1 VPGQHG
7 AGADELN
14 ADRRIPEVVSFTLP
28 PQRAPVYNTQGEC
41 GHCFRVG
48 QQALLVYNMSAG
60 NPNPPVS
67 PKPVTLANPPFLSG
81 KDYAQLAGLTFA
93 EKVDQMRAILQAVK
107 DSRTPAEIAKYGD
120 FLWIERLGPSGEVL
134 FVGQG
139 GPGAAM
145 NFPTVTII
153 MPQGEVYRMFM
164 LGLTGTDTTRT
175 PPVYLY
181 DLQKGKA
188 QLMVI

>member
-1 VPGQHG
+1 MMFP
-7 AGADELN
+7 
-14 ADRRIPEVVSFTLP
+14 
-28 PQRAPVYNTQGEC
+28 
-41 GHCFRVG
+41 
-48 QQALLVYNMSAG
+48 G
-60 NPNPPVS
+60 NPNRQGP

-93 EKVDQMRAILQAVK
+93 EKVEQMRAILQAVR
-107 DSRTPAEIAKYGD
+107 DSRTPADITQYGD
-120 FLWIERLGPSGEVL
+120 FLWIERFGPSGEML

-153 MPQGEVYRMFM
+153 MPQTGEIYRMFM
-164 LGLTGTDTTRT
+164 SGLTGIDKTKT
-175 PPVYLY
+175 PSVYLY

-188 QLMVI
+188 QLMVS

>member
-1 VPGQHG
+1 M
-7 AGADELN
+7 
-14 ADRRIPEVVSFTLP
+14 TL
-28 PQRAPVYNTQGEC
+28 RAAAEPVYNVVELEG
-41 GHCFRVG
+41 GHCHRVG
-48 QQALLVYNMSAG
+48 KQGLLVHNMSTG
-60 NPNPPVS
+60 NPNPQGP

-81 KDYAQLAGLTFA
+81 KDFAQLAGLTFA

-107 DSRTPAEIAKYGD
+107 DSRSPADIAKYGD
-120 FLWIERLGPSGEVL
+120 FLWIERFGPAGEVL

-145 NFPTVTII
+145 NFPTITVIV
-153 MPQGEVYRMFM
+153 PQSGAVYRMFM
-164 LGLTGTDTTRT
+164 TGLTGTDNTKT

-188 QLMVI
+188 QLMVN

>member
-1 VPGQHG
+1 M
-7 AGADELN
+7 
-14 ADRRIPEVVSFTLP
+14 
-28 PQRAPVYNTQGEC
+28 QGEPEYNLEVE
-41 GHCFRVG
+41 GDHYHRVG
-48 QQALLVYNMSAG
+48 QRTFLVQNMSAG
-60 NPNPPVS
+60 NPSPQGS

-81 KDYAQLAGLTFA
+81 KDYAQLGGLTFA

-107 DSRTPAEIAKYGD
+107 DSRTPADIAKYGD
-120 FLWIERLGPSGEVL
+120 FLWIERFGPGGEVL

-153 MPQGEVYRMFM
+153 MTTGEVYRMFIR
-164 LGLTGTDTTRT
+164 GLTGTDPTRT

-181 DLQKGKA
+181 DLQQGNA
-188 QLMVI
+188 QLMVT